1 MLEAG
6 GTLVF
11 ASDAHEQ
18 SVRLD
23 QWLAGRVPEWSR
35 TRIQALIREGCV
47 EAEGRCDWRP
57 RDRVIAGAE
66 YRVRLPAAVPVETQP
81 EDIPL
86 DVLHED
92 SDLIVI
98 NKPPGLVVHPAPG
111 HADGTL
117 VNALLFQC
125 RELPGIG
132 GERRPGIIHR
142 LDRDTSGVMVVAKN
156 QSAMDSLAAQF
167 QDRRVHKVYV
177 AVVVGIPSPATGRIE
192 TLIGRSDTD
201 RKKMSAIPVRGKT
214 AITNYRLVEAFE
226 GFALVRLQIETG
238 RTHQIR
244 VQMAHIGYPVAGDS
258 VYGGSRKRLWQEAG
272 GCDRQMLHAETL
284 SFIHPSS
291 GERVEYTAPMPPD
304 MLDFIDRLRGGRP
317 KLRTADC

>member
-6 GTLVF
+6 ETLVF
-11 ASDAHEQ
+11 VSDAHEAAD
-18 SVRLD
+18 RLD
-23 QWLAGRVPEWSR
+23 QWLAERIPEWSR

-57 RDRVIAGAE
+57 RDRVLAGAE
-66 YRVRLPAAVPVETQP
+66 YRVRLPAPTPVDVLP
-81 EDIPL
+81 EDISL

-92 SDLIVI
+92 NDLIVI

-117 VNALLFQC
+117 VNALLFKCDDLQ
-125 RELPGIG
+125 GVG
-132 GERRPGIIHR
+132 GEQRPGIIHR

-167 QDRRVHKVYV
+167 QDRRVNKVYV
-177 AVVVGIPSPATGRIE
+177 AVVVGIPCPAAGRIE
-192 TLIGRSDTD
+192 TLIGRSATD
-201 RKKMSAIPVRGKT
+201 RKKMSATPSRGKT
-214 AITNYRLVEAFE
+214 AITNYRVTEALE
-226 GFALVRLQIETG
+226 GFALVRLIIETG

-272 GCDRQMLHAETL
+272 GCERQMLHAETL
-284 SFIHPSS
+284 SFLHPSS
-291 GERVEYTAPMPPD
+291 GERVEYTAPMPAD
-304 MLDFIDRLRGGRP
+304 MRDFIARLRGGRSIS
-317 KLRTADC
+317 

>member
-6 GTLVF
+6 ETLTF
-11 ASDAHEQ
+11 TAEAHE
-18 SVRLD
+18 SAERLD
-23 QWLAGRVPEWSR
+23 QWLAVRIPEWSR

-47 EAEGRCDWRP
+47 EANGRCDWRP
-57 RDRVIAGAE
+57 RDRVLAGAD
-66 YRVRLPAAVPVETQP
+66 YHVRLPAPTPVDVQP

-125 RELPGIG
+125 QELEGVG
-132 GERRPGIIHR
+132 GEQRPGIIHR

-156 QSAMDSLAAQF
+156 QLAMDSLGAQF
-167 QDRRVHKVYV
+167 QGRQVHKVYV
-177 AVVVGIPSPATGRIE
+177 AVVVGIPSPTAGRIE
-192 TLIGRSDTD
+192 TLVGRSRTD
-201 RKKMSAIPVRGKT
+201 RKKMSATPSRGKT
-214 AITNYRLVEAFE
+214 AITNYRLVEVLD
-226 GFALVRLQIETG
+226 GFALVRLRIETG

-244 VQMAHIGYPVAGDS
+244 VQMAHIGCPVAGDT
-258 VYGGSRKRLWQEAG
+258 VYGGAQKRLWQAIG
-272 GCDRQMLHAETL
+272 GCERQMLHAETL

-291 GERVEYTAPMPPD
+291 GERVEYTAPLPPD
-304 MLDFIDRLRGGRP
+304 MSAFIDRLREPRSIS
-317 KLRTADC
+317 